1 MSTSHPTTPCSSTTS
16 SAAVESSPSPS
27 STRTSSSATI
37 ASPARTPA
45 GSPSQ
50 WTPPS
55 STAPSAAPSPSRSRP
70 ATRPPPSRSSS
81 SRSSP
86 PAPATLPPFSPLRP
100 KGGFPPLCRAC
111 PSPSPFPGPT
121 CFISSRPWMLLKIC
135 LRSFGDNCTLVQAP
149 DLAQLQSLVD
159 RLKYVGD
166 VLTVSIAQYGDL
178 HLQVSTSLVTVGSEL
193 RKLRVLGVRGTR
205 SNVFLLHPSFVD

>member
-55 STAPSAAPSPSRSRP
+55 STAPSAAPSPSRNRP
-70 ATRPPPSRSSS
+70 AMRPPPSRSSS

-100 KGGFPPLCRAC
+100 KGGFPPLCRTC
-111 PSPSPFPGPT
+111 PSPSPFPSPT
-121 CFISSRPWMLLKIC
+121 CFRSSRLWMLLKIC
-135 LRSFGDNCTLVQAP
+135 LRLWFR
-149 DLAQLQSLVD
+149 SLIS
-159 RLKYVGD
+159 LSSKAWW
-166 VLTVSIAQYGDL
+166 TVSSMS
-178 HLQVSTSLVTVGSEL
+178 VMFSLSKSHSMEIFTC
-193 RKLRVLGVRGTR
+193 R
-205 SNVFLLHPSFVD
+205 FLLPLSQLGLN